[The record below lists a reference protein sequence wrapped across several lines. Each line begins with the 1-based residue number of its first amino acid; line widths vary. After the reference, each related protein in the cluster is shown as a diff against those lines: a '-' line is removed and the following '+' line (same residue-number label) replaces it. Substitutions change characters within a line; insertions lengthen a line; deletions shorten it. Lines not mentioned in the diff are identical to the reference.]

1 MRLKDYGCGKPL
13 TARRILAVKAA
24 IDNLGR
30 KDVFDKGASLL
41 SANGRQE
48 ENYDSRQRNA

>member
-41 SANGRQE
+41 SANGR
-48 ENYDSRQRNA
+48 